1 MSSTSA
7 MLFMTTLTRL
17 LSWPKLNALFLLVKC
32 IFKHPF
38 FGVICISSLNLDRGL
53 CVGCLQVLRK
63 PISSIKIL
71 WLELWSQMSLP
82 DIADKSGFTI
92 GRGRQKITIQPFI
105 TKSVQI
111 SHFLH
116 FSVQYHVVPRYKL
129 AQAFSLSATNCL
141 RVCE

>member
-7 MLFMTTLTRL
+7 MLLMTTLTRL
-17 LSWPKLNALFLLVKC
+17 LSWPRLNALFLLVKS

-38 FGVICISSLNLDRGL
+38 FGVICISSLSLDYGL

-63 PISSIKIL
+63 PISSIRIL
-71 WLELWSQMSLP
+71 WLELWPQNEPPLTLQ
-82 DIADKSGFTI
+82 IKADFTI
-92 GRGRQKITIQPFI
+92 GRSRQKITIQPLI

-116 FSVQYHVVPRYKL
+116 SSVQYHVVPPYK
-129 AQAFSLSATNCL
+129 AAKAFSLSAA